1 MNSRIYN
8 GRVMHARNHPIKHRF
23 EYPILF
29 YAIDLDELPALAQ
42 NVKGFSTGPGS
53 PVSLR
58 SEDYLVGSNR
68 FRDQLAPHFTH
79 PKIERIVLV
88 TVARFLLPTF
98 NPVNFYYGL
107 NAQGTPEQLLVEVN
121 NTFKQKHIYLVNGDD
136 TYPIETQ
143 MEKQFHVSPFNQIE
157 GHYTGSF
164 SEPGDQIRIGIRL
177 MQNNQC
183 TLDTALW
190 GEGELL
196 TSQSLWRSLARH
208 PFTTA
213 ATLPRIYWQ
222 AAQLHWRRGLQ
233 IHTTPPPAH
242 PNTSWRKK

>member
-1 MNSRIYN
+1 MNSRIYS
-8 GRVMHARNHPIKHRF
+8 GRVMHARHHPIKHHF

-29 YAIDLDELPALAQ
+29 YAIDLDELPTLAKY
-42 NVKGFSTGPGS
+42 VKGFSSGPGS
-53 PVSLR
+53 PVSLQ
-58 SEDYLVGSNR
+58 SKDYLSGNNR
-68 FRDQLAPHFTH
+68 FRDQLAPYFTH
-79 PKIERIVLV
+79 SNIERIVLV

-121 NTFKQKHIYLVNGDD
+121 NTFNQKHIYLVNGGD
-136 TYPIETQ
+136 TYPIEAQ
-143 MEKQFHVSPFNQIE
+143 MEKQFHVSPFNQTE

-164 SEPGDQIRIGIRL
+164 SEPGDQIRIGIKL
-177 MQNNQC
+177 MHNGKY

-190 GEGELL
+190 GAGEPL
-196 TSQSLWRSLARH
+196 TSQSLWRNLARH

-222 AAQLHWRRGLQ
+222 AAQLHWRRGLP
-233 IHTTPPPAH
+233 IHKTPPPTH